1 MNEDTNTLFPV
12 EPAKPATPAIVL
24 RDYQKECVE
33 KIIWDLGNDGNSLC
47 VVPTGGGKSVI
58 IAEAVRAYGK
68 PTLVLQPSKEILE
81 QNYGKLLRYVP
92 ESDVAIYSA
101 SMGSKEIG
109 RYTLATIQSIYKY
122 PEYFSHFGLFIMD
135 EAHGFSPKSTSGM
148 FTKFLKDINKL
159 RQGRGEPP
167 VKVLGFTATP
177 YRLDT
182 MYIDWGQPEARIVTT
197 IKLINRMKGFF
208 WAKILYNLSMQDL
221 IDKGYLCAPTYID
234 ASVIDQKDVPLNAS
248 RSEFDTAKFD
258 KMMESREDKL
268 AKAVEYGEAHAKSV
282 LVFCS
287 SVYQATKM
295 QARTAGSAVVSAKTN
310 AKERDLIINGF
321 KEGKIKT
328 VFNVGVL
335 TTGFD
340 HPALDCIILMR
351 VTRSIM
357 LYVQMIGR
365 GVRIAEGKTS
375 CMVIDLTSTVKNM
388 GRVETI
394 RVHKE
399 PGSLWELVSETG
411 SWHGKEL
418 YSFSVNAIAYVPPID
433 YDKPPF

>member
-1 MNEDTNTLFPV
+1 MNQTS
-12 EPAKPATPAIVL
+12 IQL
-24 RDYQKECVE
+24 RDYQQECVD
-33 KIIWDLGNDGNSLC
+33 KIQWDLNQEGNSLC
-47 VVPTGGGKSVI
+47 VVPTGGGKSII
-58 IAEAVRAYGK
+58 IAEAVRMYGK
-68 PTLVLQPSKEILE
+68 PTLILQPTKEILE
-81 QNYGKLLRYVP
+81 QNHGKLLRYVAP
-92 ESDVAIYSA
+92 EEIGIYSA
-101 SMGSKEIG
+101 SMNEKNIG
-109 RYTLATIQSIYKY
+109 RYTFATIQSIYKM
-122 PEYFSHFGLFIMD
+122 PEFFSHFGLFIMD

-148 FTKFLKDINKL
+148 FTKFLKEINKL
-159 RQGRGEPP
+159 RKERGETP

-182 MYIDWGQPEARIVTT
+182 MYIDWGKPEARIVTT

-221 IDKGYLCAPTYID
+221 IDRGYLCAPLYID
-234 ASVIDQKDVPLNAS
+234 ASVIQQEEVPLNAS
-248 RSEFDTAKFD
+248 RSEFDTIKFD

-268 AKAVEYGEAHAKSV
+268 ARAVEYGEKYSKSV

-295 QARTAGSAVVSAKTN
+295 HNRTPGSAVVSAKT
-310 AKERDLIINGF
+310 KPKDRERIIKGF
-321 KEGKIKT
+321 KDHSIKT

-357 LYVQMIGR
+357 LYAKMVGR
-365 GVRIAEGKTS
+365 GVRIAEGKTA
-375 CMVIDLTSTVKNM
+375 CKVIDLTSTVKNM

-394 RVHKE
+394 RLFKDNGC
-399 PGSLWELVSETG
+399 PWELVSETG
-411 SWHGKEL
+411 SWHAKEL
-418 YSFSVNAIAYVPPID
+418 YSFSVNAIAHVEPID